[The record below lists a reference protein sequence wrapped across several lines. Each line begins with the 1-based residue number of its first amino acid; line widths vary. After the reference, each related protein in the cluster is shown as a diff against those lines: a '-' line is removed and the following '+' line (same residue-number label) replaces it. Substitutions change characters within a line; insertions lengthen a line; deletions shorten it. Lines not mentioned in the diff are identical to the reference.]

1 MDYLKLDGVGPGSNQ
16 GGTNYDNVPDVAAW
30 SQALKATGRPIQFVL
45 SWSLAHADAS
55 AWQAYANGWR
65 IDTDVEC
72 YCNTLVTW
80 NNSVKQRWTD
90 VVQWIPDAGPGHWN
104 NLDSLDVGDGTMD
117 GITDAERQSYMTL
130 WAIEDAP
137 LLIGDD
143 LTKLD
148 PYGLSLLT
156 NREVIAVDQA
166 GTPARPVSQ
175 DTDQQV
181 WYARNADGSYT
192 VALFNLGS
200 STATVTANWSDIGLS
215 GPARVRNLWE
225 QRNAGTADGSI
236 SASLPEHG
244 SELLRLTQGGSPATP
259 SVPTG
264 VHGTAATGST
274 VSLAW
279 NAAANATGY
288 TVSVDGKPAAT
299 VPGTS
304 AEITG
309 LSPSTSHAYTVEA
322 KGRYGAISAPSTAI
336 TVTTTPASGPA
347 VYPAAASANTL
358 GGGAA
363 VASCSGCPG
372 GQKVGYIG
380 GGGYLAYPDINVP
393 VAGTYLMTLTY
404 VDGDTGRV
412 SIVTVDGNAFNL
424 PTDGT
429 GDNDWSDPQT
439 VTVPVTL
446 NAGENTIE
454 FANPGNYAAD
464 VSQIAL

>member
-1 MDYLKLDGVGPGSNQ
+1 M
-16 GGTNYDNVPDVAAW
+16 
-30 SQALKATGRPIQFVL
+30 
-45 SWSLAHADAS
+45 
-55 AWQAYANGWR
+55 
-65 IDTDVEC
+65 
-72 YCNTLVTW
+72 
-80 NNSVKQRWTD
+80 
-90 VVQWIPDAGPGHWN
+90 
-104 NLDSLDVGDGTMD
+104 
-117 GITDAERQSYMTL
+117 
-130 WAIEDAP
+130 
-137 LLIGDD
+137 
-143 LTKLD
+143 
-148 PYGLSLLT
+148 
-156 NREVIAVDQA
+156 
-166 GTPARPVSQ
+166 
-175 DTDQQV
+175 
-181 WYARNADGSYT
+181 
-192 VALFNLGS
+192 
-200 STATVTANWSDIGLS
+200 
-215 GPARVRNLWE
+215 
-225 QRNAGTADGSI
+225 
-236 SASLPEHG
+236 
-244 SELLRLTQGGSPATP
+244 
-259 SVPTG
+259 
-264 VHGTAATGST
+264 
-274 VSLAW
+274 
-279 NAAANATGY
+279 TGY

-309 LSPSTSHAYTVEA
+309 LSPSTSHAYAVEA

-412 SIVTVDGNAFNL
+412 SIVTVDGNSFNL

-429 GDNDWSDPQT
+429 GDNDWSDTQT

-454 FANPGNYAAD
+454 FANPDNYAAD
-464 VSQIAL
+464 VSQVAL